1 MSTCELPR
9 PSFSKRSVRAVIC
22 IVIAAVLASWFLPS
36 IQSVMPVL
44 SGTAAFGS
52 VMLLGLVAS
61 VSTCLATTGGFLLAY
76 VAEAPSRKRV
86 ALVHIGRIVAFI
98 IGGSFLGALGGA
110 VPSWS
115 PTWYGLLTIIMGVGF
130 LGVAL
135 QLFDLAPS
143 WASLGIAAP
152 ESLRRISDRVRK
164 GNGPLAPFL
173 VGVATFILPCGFTQT
188 AQGLALV
195 SGSAYNGGML
205 MFAFALGTL
214 PMLLG
219 LTTFAS
225 KAKTSHPYLRIVTGA
240 MLFLFAIGQLESAA
254 TIFGLALPN
263 VSASLAVTSGVDT
276 DVKEQTVD
284 MIVSAFDYQPSSFTV
299 KKGVPVH
306 WQIYAR
312 DISGC
317 TNTLVSRELG
327 ISKKLIRGIN
337 DITFVAKRTGTI
349 AFSCGMGMV
358 KGSINVIN

>member
-1 MSTCELPR
+1 MSTCEIPQS
-9 PSFSKRSVRAVIC
+9 SFSKRSVRAIVA
-22 IVIAAVLASWFLPS
+22 IVIVAILASWFLPS
-36 IQSVMPVL
+36 VQRIMPAL

-52 VMLLGLVAS
+52 VIILGLVAS
-61 VSTCLATTGGFLLAY
+61 VSTCLATTGGFILAY
-76 VAEAPSRKRV
+76 VAESPSRKRV
-86 ALVHIGRIVAFI
+86 ALVHIGRMAAFV
-98 IGGSFLGALGGA
+98 IGGSLLGALGGA

-115 PTWYGLLTIIMGVGF
+115 PTWYGLLTIIMGIGF

-135 QLFDLAPS
+135 QLFDIAPS

-152 ESLRRISDRVRK
+152 ESLRRLSDRVRH
-164 GNGPLAPFL
+164 GSGPLAPFL
-173 VGVATFILPCGFTQT
+173 VGSATFILPCGFTQT

-195 SGSAYNGGML
+195 SGSAFNGGIL

-225 KAKTSHPYLRIVTGA
+225 KAKLSHPYMRIFAGA
-240 MLFLFAIGQLESAA
+240 MLFLFAVGQLESAA
-254 TIFGLALPN
+254 TIFGMGLPN
-263 VSASLAVTSGVDT
+263 VSASPAVVANT
-276 DVKEQTVD
+276 DVTEQTVD
-284 MIVSAFDYQPSSFTV
+284 MIVSAFEYKPASFTV

-312 DISGC
+312 ESSGC
-317 TNTLVSRELG
+317 TSTLISRELG
-327 ISKKLIRGIN
+327 INKKLIRGMN